1 MHDTATGKY
10 YFWNTVSNEVQWHKP
25 FEMNEDELD
34 DPDDLVRGAGIETH
48 DYKIIEA
55 PADKH
60 VDDLFDGTEE
70 LAKNIKLVRDL
81 VSRLLFCV
89 GGWVDELYC
98 CLCVYCIRARHLV
111 SRWRGTRWRNR
122 GARQAGYKLAKKE
135 SRWPARASLRGGQL
149 VSTFFSS

>member
-1 MHDTATGKY
+1 VHDTATGKY

-81 VSRLLFCV
+81 VFRLLFCV
-89 GGWVDELYC
+89 GGWVDGLYC
-98 CLCVYCIRARHLV
+98 FLCVYCICACHLV
-111 SRWRGTRWRNR
+111 IEV
-122 GARQAGYKLAKKE
+122 A
-135 SRWPARASLRGGQL
+135 
-149 VSTFFSS
+149 

>member
-70 LAKNIKLVRDL
+70 LAKNIKLVRVRDL
-81 VSRLLFCV
+81 VFRLLFVWVV
-89 GGWVDELYC
+89 GWMG
-98 CLCVYCIRARHLV
+98 CIVACACIA
-111 SRWRGTRWRNR
+111 S
-122 GARQAGYKLAKKE
+122 ALAT
-135 SRWPARASLRGGQL
+135 S
-149 VSTFFSS
+149 